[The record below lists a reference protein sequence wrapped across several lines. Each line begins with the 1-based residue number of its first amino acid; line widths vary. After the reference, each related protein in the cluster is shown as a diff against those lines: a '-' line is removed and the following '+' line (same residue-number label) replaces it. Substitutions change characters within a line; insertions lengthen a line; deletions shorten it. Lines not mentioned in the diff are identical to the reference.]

1 MTCVPQVKMWWNL
14 SSFFDCLIVPIFSF
28 VPLQFH
34 CMNSVWLRSS
44 LFSNILEFCSFSL
57 IIICRF
63 CNSQMLDKF
72 GGRLV
77 IPSAVRRNEPTPRGK
92 MAPLV
97 CLLTHVRLYCAALVQ
112 YLNNWTR
119 SQKPENLGGEFQPK
133 LIYFTAEKQIYRF
146 ISHYFFYSLELQ
158 QSVFRRQYLQLSW
171 ATLTTWMWLSTWR
184 EWGKGWHCREQTAS
198 SPQRGKKPAC
208 GSALRTGCLTTSAVS
223 TPGRT
228 RGSLH

>member
-1 MTCVPQVKMWWNL
+1 
-14 SSFFDCLIVPIFSF
+14 
-28 VPLQFH
+28 
-34 CMNSVWLRSS
+34 
-44 LFSNILEFCSFSL
+44 
-57 IIICRF
+57 
-63 CNSQMLDKF
+63 MLDKF
-72 GGRLV
+72 GGWLV
-77 IPSAVRRNEPTPRGK
+77 IPSAVRRKSPAPPQTDPALYFPKPTNEPTPRGK

-97 CLLTHVRLYCAALVQ
+97 WLLTHVRLYCAALVQ
-112 YLNNWTR
+112 YLNNWTC
-119 SQKPENLGGEFQPK
+119 SQKPENLGEFQPK
-133 LIYFTAEKQIYRF
+133 LIYFTAEKQINRF
-146 ISHYFFYSLELQ
+146 ISHYFFYSLEIQ

-208 GSALRTGCLTTSAVS
+208 GSAQWTRCLTTSAVS